1 MASHN
6 YGCCLIT
13 YYYYLCVNI
22 IFKIMMYASACVIN
36 LVCAMTWT
44 YMKGYTQRFFNT
56 RGLFN
61 KDKTSFWNFSVWD
74 FRNDILY

>member
-1 MASHN
+1 
-6 YGCCLIT
+6 
-13 YYYYLCVNI
+13 
-22 IFKIMMYASACVIN
+22 MYASACVIN